1 MTIRVLIADDHAI
14 MRHGLR
20 ALLGNAH
27 DMEVVGEAATGGE
40 ALESAG
46 RLEPDVIIMDI
57 SMPQLNGLD
66 ATGAVCA
73 KLPSVRV
80 VILSMHADVEYA
92 FRAFAAGASA
102 YLLKES
108 AVSEIVTAIRAAHA
122 GRRFVG
128 TGIALDGTLEDAL
141 AKRKSPLERLSIRE
155 RQVLQLVVEG
165 HSSATI
171 AERVHLSPKTVE
183 SYRSRLMKKVGVKDL
198 PALVKFAIEHGLTP
212 AR

>member
-1 MTIRVLIADDHAI
+1 MTIRVLIADDHAV
-14 MRHGLR
+14 MRQGLR
-20 ALLGNAH
+20 ALLGNAR
-27 DMEVVGEAATGGE
+27 DVEVVGEAATGRE
-40 ALESAG
+40 ALEIAG
-46 RLEPDVIIMDI
+46 RLEPDVIVMDI

-66 ATGAVCA
+66 ATSTVCA
-73 KLPSVRV
+73 KLPATRV

-108 AVSEIVTAIRAAHA
+108 AVSEIMTAIRAAHA
-122 GRRFVG
+122 GRRFIG
-128 TGIALDGTLEDAL
+128 PGIALEGTLDEAL

-165 HSSATI
+165 YSSATI

-183 SYRSRLMKKVGVKDL
+183 SYRSRLMKKIGVKDL

>member
-1 MTIRVLIADDHAI
+1 VTIRVLIADDHAI

-20 ALLGNAH
+20 ALLGNAL
-27 DMEVVGEAATGGE
+27 DMEVVGEATTGGE
-40 ALESAG
+40 ALERAV

-66 ATGAVCA
+66 ATSAICA
-73 KLPSVRV
+73 KLPGVRV

-108 AVSEIVTAIRAAHA
+108 AISEIVTAIRAAHA
-122 GRRFVG
+122 GRRFIG
-128 TGIALDGTLEDAL
+128 PGIALDGTLEEAL